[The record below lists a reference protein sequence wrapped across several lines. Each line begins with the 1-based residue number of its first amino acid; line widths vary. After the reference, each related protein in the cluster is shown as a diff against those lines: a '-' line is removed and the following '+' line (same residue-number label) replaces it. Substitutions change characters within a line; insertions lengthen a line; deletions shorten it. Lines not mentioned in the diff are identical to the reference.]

1 MILID
6 MEKLVQ
12 DVTKRRYTQ
21 ASLDL
26 IINQPVVPA
35 IPIEWIK
42 DKLSKVTDKEDN
54 MSPGVLYVYAL
65 INEWRKENGQE

>member
-35 IPIEWIK
+35 IPMDYLKNLVDVYSDLGLDTIAKELDYIIDEW
-42 DKLSKVTDKEDN
+42 V
-54 MSPGVLYVYAL
+54 
-65 INEWRKENGQE
+65 RENVQE